1 MAPLPKKT
9 AAHSMGSSP
18 VNTLVSVLV
27 LAFLGVSIAKP
38 AHAYLDPGTGSIMLQ
53 AALAGVA
60 GAVVIL
66 RLYLGKLKALL
77 GLRRPP
83 ALDSASNSPIAKRDA

>member
-1 MAPLPKKT
+1 
-9 AAHSMGSSP
+9 
-18 VNTLVSVLV
+18 VNTFASVLV
-27 LAFLGVSIAKP
+27 LTLLLVSIAKP

-66 RLYLGKLKALL
+66 RLYLGKLKVLL
-77 GLRRPP
+77 GLRQPP
-83 ALDSASNSPIAKRDA
+83 ALDSASEGPIAKRDA